1 MGLRALLI
9 ITSGLILLTGGCNS
23 ESSQRISQKQ
33 TSRQDILEVVSI
45 EPESPQGLALGQR
58 LQVHIGYQLNTAE
71 TAYIWARPYRNGNKV
86 GGYGAHHLIPV
97 SKKKNKTGF
106 VTGWFFFESPA
117 EINEIRVFKWPWKH
131 RGTK

>member
-1 MGLRALLI
+1 MSLRALLI

-23 ESSQRISQKQ
+23 ESSQKISQKH
-33 TSRQDILEVVSI
+33 TRRQDILEVVSV
-45 EPESPQGLALGQR
+45 EPESPQELALGQR

-97 SKKKNKTGF
+97 SKKRDFLNADIADSAGTGRVGF
-106 VTGWFFFESPA
+106 WKRDVGRSPRPSA
-117 EINEIRVFKWPWKH
+117 SQ
-131 RGTK
+131 